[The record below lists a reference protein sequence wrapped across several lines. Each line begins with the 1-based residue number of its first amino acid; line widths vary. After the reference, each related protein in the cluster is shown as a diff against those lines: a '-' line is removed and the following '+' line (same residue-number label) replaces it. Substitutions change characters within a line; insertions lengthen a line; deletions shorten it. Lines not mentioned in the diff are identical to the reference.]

1 MAERKKFI
9 EVEIPL
15 LGTSFKVLGS
25 PEELKGKTIKM
36 DLTRRLRGKGL
47 TMTFKI
53 FQEEKKLVA
62 IPYRMEL
69 VKSYIKRIM
78 RKRADYVEDSFKGQ
92 CADIVTTIKPFLITR
107 KKVSRAVRKNLRNT
121 AREFITEYIKE
132 KEFNE
137 VCNELKNGTFQ
148 KDMLPKLKKVY
159 PLSFCD
165 IRVFETKEIEKVDLK
180 KAIKEEAEE
189 VYEEDNY
196 LEDEKEKSEEEE

>member
-15 LGTSFKVLGS
+15 LGTSFNVLGS
-25 PEELKGKTIKM
+25 QEELKGKTIKM

-47 TMTFKI
+47 TMIFKI
-53 FQEEKKLVA
+53 FQEDKKLVA

-78 RKRADYVEDSFKGQ
+78 RKRADYVEDSFKGS
-92 CADIVTTIKPFLITR
+92 CADISAIIKPFLITR

-121 AREFITEYIKE
+121 TKEFIIEYIKE

-148 KDMLPKLKKVY
+148 KAMLPRLKKVY

-189 VYEEDNY
+189 GYEEESY
-196 LEDEKEKSEEEE
+196 LEDKEEKNEEVE